1 MARRK
6 PSDSAF
12 PAGVV
17 LVDKPSGITS
27 HGVVSKLRK
36 LFDTRRIGHGG
47 TLDPAATGVLVLFTG
62 RATRLA
68 PYLGGGAKMYLTTIR
83 LGEATTTDD
92 AEGDVCATGSVP
104 NLTHAEISASA
115 EGFLGD
121 IDQIPPAISA
131 VHHDGERAYR
141 IARRGDSVELKPR
154 RVHID
159 AIDAL
164 EWSPPDVVARVTCG
178 TGTYI
183 RSLAR
188 DWGEHLG
195 THAHVRTLRRERS
208 GVFRIED
215 AITLDEIAERVQR
228 GAPLDEIVTD
238 PGAALVE
245 ALGGY
250 RELNPD
256 DTKRFVCGNDFPDD
270 SGELGT
276 VAVLDPS
283 GRLLGVGERRSD
295 GSLAPVVVLT
305 AP

>member
-12 PAGVV
+12 PAGIV
-17 LVDKPSGITS
+17 LIDKPSGITS

-36 LFDTRRIGHGG
+36 LFNTRRIGHGG

-68 PYLGGGAKMYLTTIR
+68 SYLGGGAKVYLTTIR
-83 LGEATTTDD
+83 FGEATTTDD

-104 NLTHAEISASA
+104 NLTYAEISASA
-115 EGFLGD
+115 ERFRGD
-121 IDQIPPAISA
+121 IDQIPPAVSA
-131 VHHDGERAYR
+131 VHHHGERAYR

-159 AIDAL
+159 AIDVL
-164 EWSPPDVVARVTCG
+164 ERNPPDIVTRVTCG

-195 THAHVRTLRRERS
+195 THAHVHALRRERS
-208 GVFRIED
+208 GVFQIDD
-215 AITLDEIAERVQR
+215 AITLDDIADRVQR
-228 GAPLDEIVTD
+228 GVPLDEIVTN

-250 RELNPD
+250 TKLNPD
-256 DTKRFVCGNDFPDD
+256 DTKRFVCGNDVPVD

-276 VAVLDPS
+276 VAVLDAS
-283 GRLLGVGERRSD
+283 GTLLGVGERRSD

>member
-17 LVDKPSGITS
+17 LIDKPPGITS

-68 PYLGGGAKMYLTTIR
+68 PYLGGGAKAYLTTIR

-92 AEGDVCATGSVP
+92 AEGDVCATDAVP
-104 NLTHAEISASA
+104 ELTHAEITASA
-115 EGFLGD
+115 ERFLGD
-121 IDQIPPAISA
+121 IDQIPPAVSA

-154 RVHID
+154 RVRID
-159 AIDAL
+159 AIDVL
-164 EWSPPDVVARVTCG
+164 EWTPPDIVARVTCG

-215 AITLDEIAERVQR
+215 AVTLDEIADRVQH
-228 GAPLDEIVTD
+228 GAPLDEMVID
-238 PGAALVE
+238 PSAALIE

-250 RELNPD
+250 TQLNPD
-256 DTKRFVCGNDFPDD
+256 DTKRFVYGNSIPDD
-270 SGELGT
+270 SGEHGT
-276 VAVLDPS
+276 VAVLDAS
-283 GRLLGVGERRSD
+283 GALLGVGERRSD

>member
-17 LVDKPSGITS
+17 LIDKPLGITS

-47 TLDPAATGVLVLFTG
+47 TLDPAATGVLVVFTG

-68 PYLGGGAKMYLTTIR
+68 PYLGGGAKVYLTTIR
-83 LGEATTTDD
+83 FGEATTTDD
-92 AEGDVCATGSVP
+92 AEGDICATGSVP
-104 NLTHAEISASA
+104 NQTYAGISASA
-115 EGFLGD
+115 ERFLGY
-121 IDQIPPAISA
+121 IDQIPPAVSA
-131 VHHDGERAYR
+131 VHHEGERAYR

-159 AIDAL
+159 AIDVL
-164 EWSPPDVVARVTCG
+164 EWNPPDLVARVTCG

-215 AITLDEIAERVQR
+215 AITLDEIADRLQS
-228 GAPLDEIVTD
+228 GASYRELVTD

-245 ALGGY
+245 ALGDQTV
-250 RELNPD
+250 LNPD
-256 DTKRFVCGNDFPDD
+256 DTKRFVCGNDVRDD

-276 VAVLDPS
+276 VAVLDAS
-283 GRLLGVGERRSD
+283 GTLLGVGERRSD

>member
-17 LVDKPSGITS
+17 LIDKPPGITS

-68 PYLGGGAKMYLTTIR
+68 PYLGGGAKAYLTTIR

-92 AEGDVCATGSVP
+92 AEGDVCATGAVP
-104 NLTHAEISASA
+104 NLTYAEITASA
-115 EGFLGD
+115 ERFLGD
-121 IDQIPPAISA
+121 IDQIPPAVSA

-154 RVHID
+154 RV
-159 AIDAL
+159 
-164 EWSPPDVVARVTCG
+164 
-178 TGTYI
+178 
-183 RSLAR
+183 
-188 DWGEHLG
+188 
-195 THAHVRTLRRERS
+195 
-208 GVFRIED
+208 RI
-215 AITLDEIAERVQR
+215 DEIADRVQH
-228 GAPLDEIVTD
+228 GAPLDEMVID
-238 PGAALVE
+238 PSAALIE

-250 RELNPD
+250 TQLNPD
-256 DTKRFVCGNDFPDD
+256 DTKRFVYGNSIPDD
-270 SGELGT
+270 SGEHGT
-276 VAVLDPS
+276 VAVLDAS
-283 GRLLGVGERRSD
+283 GALLGVGERRSD